1 MVKGLKLSLERASP
15 TGFLQYSIYTLA
27 TDLAAISKSLTVFIP
42 TIWQHNLIYTHN
54 CGTTFFHGG
63 YKHLCICIHMK
74 LWGPS
79 EKNKVL
85 HRTEV
90 INALL
95 DIFSSAVN
103 TIYICGNSKFPLQLL
118 SLEITKKTILVTANK
133 NNRVKQK
140 YLLEITK
147 DNIQYCRNLMQ
158 IVGHDNYFRHS
169 DDIEANFVVS
179 EKEYV
184 GSVTLKEPH
193 QQAIYSN
200 MNDIVE
206 QHRSIFDTLWN
217 KAIPAEQR
225 IGEIREGIEP
235 EFYEVINN
243 YQKAQEKYID
253 LAKSIDKEGL
263 LFFANSKAM
272 VRADKIGVID
282 SLIEA
287 SAKKG
292 AIVRIVCPLAEENS
306 EIVKTMSERAPDI
319 RILNYDSSASFHSG
333 LFVVD
338 RAKLM
343 RFELKE
349 PKAEEFSEAIGF
361 VIFSNNKVS
370 VDSSKSFYELLWN
383 ERIQQEKQ
391 KEYEKLR
398 EADKMKTEFIN
409 VAAHELRSP
418 IQPVLGLSELL
429 LNQEG
434 NIEQYR
440 DLLNVINRNAR
451 RLQQLTE
458 NILDVSKIE
467 GHTLELHK
475 EKVNINEKIRKVID
489 DVNCQNHNSDKLEI
503 VFMEPENFVYV
514 EADKIRLYQII
525 ANLLTNAIK
534 FTKEGTVSISA
545 DVKDNTNEL
554 IISVKDSGE
563 GIHPVI
569 MPRLFTKFATR
580 SNMGTG
586 LGLFIS
592 KSIIEAHGGR
602 IWAENNADGKGATF
616 SFSLPLS

>member
-1 MVKGLKLSLERASP
+1 
-15 TGFLQYSIYTLA
+15 
-27 TDLAAISKSLTVFIP
+27 
-42 TIWQHNLIYTHN
+42 
-54 CGTTFFHGG
+54 
-63 YKHLCICIHMK
+63 MK

-118 SLEITKKTILVTANK
+118 SLEITKKIILVTANK
-133 NNRVKQK
+133 NNRVKQR

-158 IVGHDNYFRHS
+158 IVGYDNYFRHS

-184 GSVTLKEPH
+184 GSITLKEPH

-225 IGEIREGIEP
+225 IGEIQEGIEP

-263 LFFANSKAM
+263 LLFANSKAM
-272 VRADKIGVID
+272 IRADKIGVID

-292 AIVRIVCPLAEENS
+292 AIIRIACPLAEENS
-306 EIVKTMSERAPDI
+306 EIVKTISETAPDI

-361 VIFSNNKVS
+361 VIFSNNKAS
-370 VDSSKSFYELLWN
+370 VDSSKSFFELLWN

-440 DLLNVINRNAR
+440 ELLNVINRNAR

-467 GHTLELHK
+467 SHTLELHK

-489 DVNCQNHNSDKLEI
+489 DVNCQNHNSDKLKI
-503 VFMEPENFVYV
+503 VFLEPENAVYV

-534 FTKEGTVSISA
+534 FTEEGTISISVS
-545 DVKDNTNEL
+545 VKDNTNEL

-602 IWAENNADGKGATF
+602 IRAENNTDGKGATF

>member
-1 MVKGLKLSLERASP
+1 
-15 TGFLQYSIYTLA
+15 
-27 TDLAAISKSLTVFIP
+27 
-42 TIWQHNLIYTHN
+42 
-54 CGTTFFHGG
+54 
-63 YKHLCICIHMK
+63 MK
-74 LWGPS
+74 LWDAS

-85 HRTEV
+85 HRIEV
-90 INALL
+90 INVLL

-118 SLEITKKTILVTANK
+118 SLEITKKTILVTTNK

-158 IVGHDNYFRHS
+158 IVGHNNYIRHS

-179 EKEYV
+179 EKEYI
-184 GSVTLKEPH
+184 GSITLKEPH

-200 MNDIVE
+200 MNGIVE
-206 QHRSIFDTLWN
+206 QYRSIFDTLWN

-225 IGEIREGIEP
+225 IGEIQEGIEP
-235 EFYEVINN
+235 EFYEVIND

-263 LFFANSKAM
+263 LLFANSKAM
-272 VRADKIGVID
+272 IRADKIGVID

-292 AIVRIVCPLAEENS
+292 AIVRIVCPLVEDNS
-306 EIVKTMSERAPDI
+306 EIVKTISERAPDI
-319 RILNYDSSASFHSG
+319 RFLNYDSSASFHSG

-338 RAKLM
+338 RANLM

-361 VIFSNNKVS
+361 VIFSNNKAS
-370 VDSSKSFYELLWN
+370 VDSAKSFFELLWN
-383 ERIQQEKQ
+383 EGIQQEKQ

-475 EKVNINEKIRKVID
+475 EKVNINEKIRKVIN
-489 DVNCQNHNSDKLEI
+489 DVNCQNYNSDKLKI
-503 VFMEPENFVYV
+503 VFFEPENAVYAEV
-514 EADKIRLYQII
+514 DRIRLYQII
-525 ANLLTNAIK
+525 ANLLTNALK
-534 FTKEGTVSISA
+534 FTREGTISISVG
-545 DVKDNTNEL
+545 VKDNANEV
-554 IISVKDSGE
+554 IISVKDPGE

-580 SNMGTG
+580 SHMGTG

>member
-1 MVKGLKLSLERASP
+1 MSV
-15 TGFLQYSIYTLA
+15 
-27 TDLAAISKSLTVFIP
+27 
-42 TIWQHNLIYTHN
+42 N
-54 CGTTFFHGG
+54 
-63 YKHLCICIHMK
+63 MK
-74 LWGPS
+74 LWDAS

-90 INALL
+90 INVLL

-158 IVGHDNYFRHS
+158 IVGHNNYIRHS

-179 EKEYV
+179 EKEYI
-184 GSVTLKEPH
+184 GSITLKEPH

-200 MNDIVE
+200 MNGIVE
-206 QHRSIFDTLWN
+206 QYRSIFDTLWN

-225 IGEIREGIEP
+225 IGEIQEGIEP
-235 EFYEVINN
+235 EFYEVIND

-263 LFFANSKAM
+263 LLFANSKAM
-272 VRADKIGVID
+272 IRADKIGVID

-292 AIVRIVCPLAEENS
+292 AIVRIVCPLVEENS
-306 EIVKTMSERAPDI
+306 EIVKTLSEKAPDI
-319 RILNYDSSASFHSG
+319 RFLNYDSSASFHSG

-338 RAKLM
+338 RANLM

-349 PKAEEFSEAIGF
+349 PKAEDFSEAIGF
-361 VIFSNNKVS
+361 VIFSNNKAS
-370 VDSSKSFYELLWN
+370 VDSAKSFFELLWN
-383 ERIQQEKQ
+383 EGIQQEKQ
-391 KEYEKLR
+391 KDYEKLR

-418 IQPVLGLSELL
+418 IQPILGLSELL

-475 EKVNINEKIRKVID
+475 EKVNINEKIRKVIN
-489 DVNCQNHNSDKLEI
+489 DVNCQNYNSDKLKI
-503 VFMEPENFVYV
+503 VFFEPENAVYAEV
-514 EADKIRLYQII
+514 DRIRLYQII
-525 ANLLTNAIK
+525 ANLLTNALK
-534 FTKEGTVSISA
+534 FTREGTISISVG
-545 DVKDNTNEL
+545 VKDNANEV
-554 IISVKDSGE
+554 IISVKDPGE